1 MLSDFDAATLPE
13 LKQYVARVL
22 ALEVWYSREQF
33 EEIELIRL
41 ADPLYALLDE
51 MRIRDFI
58 YDFDWISWG
67 KEAEKLIDK
76 PELLEKA
83 DLNTLQRLMTA
94 HSRNESL
101 RDGHLAEMI
110 DSGHLRL
117 LFQRIMTL

>member
-22 ALEVWYSREQF
+22 ALNEWYSREQY

-41 ADPLYALLDE
+41 ADPLYTLLDE

-58 YDFDWISWG
+58 FDFDWISWG
-67 KEAEKLIDK
+67 KEAERLIDK
-76 PELLEKA
+76 SELLEKA
-83 DLNTLQRLMTA
+83 DLITLQRLMTA

-117 LFQRIMTL
+117 LFQRLMAL

>member
-1 MLSDFDAATLPE
+1 MLSDFDAATLSE

-22 ALEVWYSREQF
+22 ALDSWYTREQF
-33 EEIELIRL
+33 EEIEFIRL
-41 ADPLYALLDE
+41 ADDLYALLDE
-51 MRIRDFI
+51 MRVRDFI
-58 YDFDWISWG
+58 YDFDWMSWG
-67 KEAEKLIDK
+67 KEADKYIDK

-110 DSGHLRL
+110 DNGHLRL
-117 LFQRIMTL
+117 LFHRMMAL

>member
-1 MLSDFDAATLPE
+1 MLNDFDAATLPE

-22 ALEVWYSREQF
+22 ALTEWYSREQY

-67 KEAEKLIDK
+67 KEAEKLIEK

-83 DLNTLQRLMTA
+83 DLIGLQKLMTA
-94 HSRNESL
+94 HSRNEAL

-117 LFQRIMTL
+117 LFQRLMVL